1 MKKTILIALCT
12 LFAVNLNAQQTNT
25 DEIALIQS
33 AYGME
38 KKQIIVQFMKLTEA
52 ENAVFW
58 KIYDEYEAERKEL
71 GKKRANN
78 IIEYANNYGK
88 LTDAKAAE
96 LINSSLDVQMN
107 LSKLLKK
114 TYAKLGKVM
123 SPIRAAQFIQLE
135 NYLETMVRMEISD
148 EIPLI
153 GELEAAEKK

>member
-1 MKKTILIALCT
+1 MKKIILMAACI
-12 LFAVNLNAQQTNT
+12 LFAANSQAQSNT

-52 ENAVFW
+52 ENAGFW

-71 GKKRANN
+71 GKKRATN
-78 IIEYANNYGK
+78 IIEYANNYGNI
-88 LTDAKAAE
+88 TDAKASE
-96 LINSSLDVQMN
+96 LINSSIDVQIN
-107 LSKLLKK
+107 LAKLMKK
-114 TYAKLGKVM
+114 TYAKLSKVM
-123 SPIRAAQFIQLE
+123 TPVRAAQFILLE

-153 GELEAAEKK
+153 GELEKAEKK

>member
-1 MKKTILIALCT
+1 MKKVILIAICT
-12 LFAVNLNAQQTNT
+12 LFAVNLKSQTNT

-38 KKQIIVQFMKLTEA
+38 KKQIIIQFMKLTEA
-52 ENAVFW
+52 ENAGFW

-71 GKKRANN
+71 GKKRAMN
-78 IIEYANNYGK
+78 IIDYANNYGK
-88 LTDAKAAE
+88 LTDAKATE
-96 LINSSLDVQMN
+96 LINSSIDMHISLN
-107 LSKLLKK
+107 KLMKK
-114 TYAKLGKVM
+114 TFAKLSKVM

-135 NYLETMVRMEISD
+135 NYLETMVRMELSD

>member
-1 MKKTILIALCT
+1 MKKIILFAICT
-12 LFAVNLNAQQTNT
+12 LFTVNLNAQTNT

-38 KKQIIVQFMKLTEA
+38 KKQIIIQFMKLTES
-52 ENAVFW
+52 ENAGFW

-78 IIEYANNYGK
+78 LIEYANNYGK
-88 LTDAKAAE
+88 LTDAKATE
-96 LINSSLDVQMN
+96 LINSSIDVQIS
-107 LSKLLKK
+107 LSKLMKK
-114 TYAKLGKVM
+114 TYAKLSKVM
-123 SPIRAAQFIQLE
+123 SPVRAAQFIQLE

-148 EIPLI
+148 DIPLI

>member
-1 MKKTILIALCT
+1 MKKIFLIAFCT
-12 LFAVNLNAQQTNT
+12 LFAVNLNAQTNT

-88 LTDAKAAE
+88 LTDAKATE
-96 LINSSLDVQMN
+96 LVNASMDVQIN
-107 LSKLLKK
+107 LNKLLKK

>member
-1 MKKTILIALCT
+1 MKKILTLVVCS
-12 LFAVNLNAQQTNT
+12 LFAGSLNAQSNT

-52 ENAVFW
+52 ENAGFW

-78 IIEYANNYGK
+78 IIDYANNYGK
-88 LTDAKAAE
+88 LTDAKATE
-96 LINSSLDVQMN
+96 LVNSSFDIQIN

-114 TYAKLGKVM
+114 TYAKLSKVM
-123 SPIRAAQFIQLE
+123 SPIRAAQFVQLE
-135 NYLETMVRMEISD
+135 NYLETMVRMELSD
-148 EIPLI
+148 DIPLI

>member
-1 MKKTILIALCT
+1 MKKILILAVCS
-12 LFAVNLNAQQTNT
+12 LFAANLKAQTNT

-52 ENAVFW
+52 ENAGFW

-71 GKKRANN
+71 GKKRAAN

-88 LTDAKAAE
+88 ITDAKASE
-96 LINSSLDVQMN
+96 LINYSIDIQIDLG
-107 LSKLLKK
+107 KLMKK
-114 TYAKLGKVM
+114 TYGKLCKVM
-123 SPIRAAQFIQLE
+123 TPVRAAQFIQLE

>member
-1 MKKTILIALCT
+1 MAACT
-12 LFAVNLNAQQTNT
+12 LFAVNAQAQSNT

-38 KKQIIVQFMKLTEA
+38 KKQIIVQFMKLSET
-52 ENAVFW
+52 ENAGFW

-71 GKKRANN
+71 GKKRAAN

-88 LTDAKAAE
+88 ITDAKASE
-96 LINSSLDVQMN
+96 LINSSIDVQIN
-107 LSKLLKK
+107 LAKLMKK

-123 SPIRAAQFIQLE
+123 SPVRAAQFIQLE